1 MTPEAD
7 EQHRDQQDRDRRADT
22 EVIRDEAAQPMGQ
35 AVVVATLPDV
45 AEELN
50 RGPQLSGAA
59 DKPRDQDVQRE
70 QAADRDLGAHDVAT
84 VRGLRGQR
92 RRQRLEPGGQDG
104 EQRAHRLKSRPE
116 PSRVR
121 MTTKRTAKAA
131 GTITAGRSKGLRSGP
146 RSMKGSASNSKTPP
160 VGSTSTRGI
169 SCCGTR
175 TRSSS
180 RGRKNHS
187 GTGV

>member
-1 MTPEAD
+1 
-7 EQHRDQQDRDRRADT
+7 
-22 EVIRDEAAQPMGQ
+22 Q
-35 AVVVATLPDV
+35 AVAAATPPDL
-45 AEELN
+45 AEELK
-50 RGPQLSGAA
+50 RGPQRSGAA
-59 DKPRDQDVQRE
+59 HKPRGRAVQRE
-70 QAADRDLGAHDVAT
+70 PAADRDRGAHDVAT

-121 MTTKRTAKAA
+121 MTTKRTAKAP

-146 RSMKGSASNSKTPP
+146 RSMKGSASSSSTPP
-160 VGSTSTRGI
+160 VGRTSTRGI